1 MTADHH
7 LARLVLDDISVRLTG
22 PLDIG
27 QSGDCV
33 GRAHSSIRVTAGK
46 DRQRGDQR
54 SGACVQTLL
63 AVIMPDQRACERAE
77 QLLQEA
83 LATYREVGDE
93 SDAIG
98 PLLFLGQAAAEQ
110 GKSTQGALP
119 AGRACRPTYPGL
131 TAKRSGNGERSVS
144 LCPGQSDDW
153 GSQRVRSLSA
163 VWEKCGGSNTPTV
176 GIDPVR

>member
-7 LARLVLDDISVRLTG
+7 LVRLVLDDSSVRLTG
-22 PLDIG
+22 PLDIA

-33 GRAHSSIRVTAGK
+33 GRARSSIRVMAGK

-63 AVIMPDQRACERAE
+63 AVIMPDQRACEQAE

-83 LATYREVGDE
+83 LATYREVGDD

-98 PLLFLGQAAAEQ
+98 PPLFLGQAAAEQ
-110 GKSTQGALP
+110 GKSTQGVALLQEGP
-119 AGRACRPTYPGL
+119 AVPL
-131 TAKRSGNGERSVS
+131 TLDSPRNARGTVS
-144 LCPGQSDDW
+144 A
-153 GSQRVRSLSA
+153 R
-163 VWEKCGGSNTPTV
+163 
-176 GIDPVR
+176 